1 MKSFYPGPSKL
12 YHEIAGLMQKACE
25 EGVLSINHRSKEF
38 IALSKST
45 IQLLKEKLNIPTD
58 YSVFYT
64 SSATECWEI
73 ISQSLV
79 RKQSFHIYNGA
90 FGEKWHEYSR
100 KINLDSR
107 GLAFDLEGTP
117 EVQGLKLF
125 KETEMLCLTQNETS
139 NGTQVSHEIIEAYQQ
154 RFPELLLAIDA
165 TSSLGGTELNIA
177 GADIWFASVQKC
189 FGLPAGMAL
198 LICSPKAMKRAA
210 QINDKRRYN
219 SLLLMQ
225 EKMKDWQTTHTPNV
239 LNIYLLKN
247 ILEKIHTINKIS
259 DATHQKAKTW
269 YSFFEGRKN
278 MSPLVKNTNLRS
290 DTVICVQGQDSFI
303 ASLKDAAKNE
313 GYLLGNGYGKWAKNT
328 FRIANFPA
336 ITEEDIRSLQEFLI
350 NNE

>member
-12 YHEIAGLMQKACE
+12 YPQVAGFMQQACE

-38 IALSKST
+38 VALSKSA
-45 IQLLKEKLNIPTD
+45 IQLAKEKLNIPAD

-90 FGEKWHEYSR
+90 FGEKWYEYSR

-107 GLAFDLEGTP
+107 NLEFDLEGSP
-117 EVQGLKLF
+117 EVNGLKLF

-139 NGTQVSHEIIEAYQQ
+139 NGTQLNHEIIEAYQQ
-154 RFPELLLAIDA
+154 RFPELLIAIDA
-165 TSSLGGTELNIA
+165 TSSLGGTNLHIA

-189 FGLPAGMAL
+189 LGLPAGMAL
-198 LICSPKAMKRAA
+198 LICSPKAIKRAM

-219 SLLLMQ
+219 SLLLMHD
-225 EKMKDWQTTHTPNV
+225 KMKDWQTTHTPNV

-247 ILEKIHTINKIS
+247 ILEHIAPIDMIS
-259 DATHQKAKTW
+259 KETHDKALNW
-269 YSFFEGRKN
+269 YSFLERSKN
-278 MSPLVKNTNLRS
+278 IASLIKTTDRRS
-290 DTVICVQGQDSFI
+290 ETVICVKGEENKISAI
-303 ASLKDAAKNE
+303 KESCKNA
-313 GYLLGNGYGKWAKNT
+313 GYLLGNGYGKWAKST

-336 ITEEDIRSLQEFLI
+336 ITREDMTGLQNHLI
-350 NNE
+350 NN